1 MNKKRKGKTIEFK
14 NLAFYDKKTA
24 IFLLNNKGFSGFK
37 TNSIFYHKSSKKHLN
52 LVFFVGFPPFFYNT
66 NVFSK
71 IRSFE
76 DCYKLSK
83 KFILNTKF
91 NNKCFYKNFKISIC
105 SKN

>member
-52 LVFFVGFPPFFYNT
+52 LVFFVGFPPIIRMFFPR
-66 NVFSK
+66 FDLLK
-71 IRSFE
+71 IA
-76 DCYKLSK
+76 
-83 KFILNTKF
+83 
-91 NNKCFYKNFKISIC
+91 ISYRK
-105 SKN
+105 SLF